1 MATVLL
7 EHGFSLHGARHS
19 SDSEIR
25 PTPQPE
31 FLCPQQGGLPLLP
44 PALLVQGNIVHTAGF

>member
-1 MATVLL
+1 MATVFL

-19 SDSEIR
+19 SDSEIH

-31 FLCPQQGGLPLLP
+31 FLCPEWGGLPLLL
-44 PALLVQGNIVHTAGF
+44 PAPLVHGSIVHTAGF